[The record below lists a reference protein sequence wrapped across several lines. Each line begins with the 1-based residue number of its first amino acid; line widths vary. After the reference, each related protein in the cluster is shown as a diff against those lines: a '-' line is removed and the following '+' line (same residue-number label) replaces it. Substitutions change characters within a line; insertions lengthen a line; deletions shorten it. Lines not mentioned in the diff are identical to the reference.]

1 MERVIKKIHDIF
13 SDTSLFRIA
22 FIIDLF
28 LCSVGYINVAAEVG
42 KIFFFVWGLSLFVN
56 IYLAD
61 MHIKKVN
68 YFGWLV
74 LFILSN
80 IITLFI
86 RGYSDGIWESVL
98 MVLNMP
104 ILFFMLYGLH
114 SEMTEEYGAKKL
126 LKELYHLCNI
136 LMGMS
141 LVLNIVRIISLYFL
155 FIVLFRVLLSP
166 SAETGLREIYHRQ
179 RNKPRQKDR
188 YDHFHRYESRCYPSD
203 RLECNGSDYHMLSC
217 IFYLLPILRG

>member
-1 MERVIKKIHDIF
+1 MERVIKRIHDIF

-114 SEMTEEYGAKKL
+114 SEMTEEYGAKKPNPYIMCI
-126 LKELYHLCNI
+126 KIVQNAIYC
-136 LMGMS
+136 
-141 LVLNIVRIISLYFL
+141 VLSQNCCIFRLTFTVRWGTIIIS
-155 FIVLFRVLLSP
+155 
-166 SAETGLREIYHRQ
+166 
-179 RNKPRQKDR
+179 
-188 YDHFHRYESRCYPSD
+188 
-203 RLECNGSDYHMLSC
+203 RL
-217 IFYLLPILRG
+217 